1 MDGPWQKRHM
11 KKILVFGIFDGL
23 HPGHIDFFRQ
33 AKEHG
38 DFLIV
43 AVGQTSAIKKFKN
56 KIPKYSLKERIYFVQ
71 DTDYVD
77 RAVPGDREQG
87 SYKIILRE
95 KPNIICLGY
104 DQKDLAEDLKRWL
117 AAQPLHIPL
126 RVLEAHHHDTYHSS
140 ILNGSSR

>member
-1 MDGPWQKRHM
+1 M
-11 KKILVFGIFDGL
+11 KKVLVFGIFDGV

-33 AKEHG
+33 AKTYG

-43 AVGQTSAIKKFKN
+43 AVGQTSATKKFKN
-56 KIPKYSLKERIYFVQ
+56 KIPKYSLKERIRFVQ
-71 DTDYVD
+71 HTDYVD
-77 RAVPGDREQG
+77 SAIPGDREQG

-95 KPNIICLGY
+95 KPDVICLGY

-117 AAQPLHIPL
+117 AGQPLHIPL
-126 RVLEAHHHDTYHSS
+126 RVLAAHHHDTYHSS